1 MSTALQRLIL
11 LDLINSF
18 KVEQSVLERYN
29 RNGVLTLLACT
40 YEDNKS
46 LIVLLALLLAL
57 ETEILSIKWF
67 FFFAYFK
74 GSVSSFLIFSS
85 SRDNVLH
92 SKNKSHVKLPTC
104 RMSSVRVA
112 LYEKLFGS
120 MTLNVNK
127 ITKKIWF
134 FSTFLQLVKFETFLP
149 DSDPEVYEVDF
160 KLHFQRQN

>member
-57 ETEILSIKWF
+57 ETEILSIK
-67 FFFAYFK
+67 
-74 GSVSSFLIFSS
+74 
-85 SRDNVLH
+85 
-92 SKNKSHVKLPTC
+92 
-104 RMSSVRVA
+104 
-112 LYEKLFGS
+112 
-120 MTLNVNK
+120 
-127 ITKKIWF
+127 
-134 FSTFLQLVKFETFLP
+134 
-149 DSDPEVYEVDF
+149 
-160 KLHFQRQN
+160 